1 MLQTVKVITD
11 TEGPRI
17 IELQDSDGNVLQSLE
32 MFIPV
37 GEHIVTLDFLVEP
50 AEDLLLTTNEASNL
64 ENFNFESARLQRS
77 SQNVNYPYVVED
89 VLSMNSSN
97 FGGSRYYYFYDWQIQ
112 LGSTECVS
120 DRVEIPVLVD
130 NVQEVEFGGQVNI
143 APNPTSGQVQMS
155 WPRLQVGW
163 SNIQVF
169 DYTGRLLLEDRVQD
183 NTITLDMAS
192 WPAGMYWIKVQ
203 EGNSIYSN
211 KVIKQ

>member
-1 MLQTVKVITD
+1 
-11 TEGPRI
+11 
-17 IELQDSDGNVLQSLE
+17 
-32 MFIPV
+32 
-37 GEHIVTLDFLVEP
+37 
-50 AEDLLLTTNEASNL
+50 
-64 ENFNFESARLQRS
+64 
-77 SQNVNYPYVVED
+77 VVED